1 MTARKGILFL
11 FIVLALAACNAQ
23 PVEVT
28 RVVTILEEGDPV
40 EVTRVVE
47 VVLPGETIV
56 QELLVTPRGRGEPL
70 TLLYWQFPD
79 HLNPY
84 QAGATPLD
92 PSVLVLEPLA
102 RYDEGGILIP
112 WLAEA
117 IPTVENGLLAAD
129 GSSITWKLRGDIFWS
144 DGNPLTADDV
154 LFTADFCRNPD
165 NECVQAPLF
174 ASVDSVEVVDPLTVT
189 IHFSEPQADPYGPFV
204 GAASPVL
211 QKIQYEECLQDAEK
225 GCDKT
230 NRKPIG
236 TGPYV
241 VSDFNKG
248 ETAVFTP
255 NDFFRDPYRPY
266 FGEIAISS
274 AYNATAAASVVLEK
288 GEADFAWNVQVEP
301 QILHQLAQQGLGHVE
316 TTYGSCVERL
326 TVNLTN
332 PDPALGELRS
342 VWSAEA
348 PNPHPFLV
356 ETAVRQALSL
366 AIDRHALVNQIYG
379 DSAQISCNL
388 IPAPGPFAS
397 PNNSGCFSPNITTAN
412 ALLDEAGLRDL
423 NGDGVR
429 ESNGVPLRI
438 LLQAATNPTQ
448 QAIQSHI
455 QTAWAAIGVATELQN
470 IPAEKLFSTQPDE
483 ENSYIH
489 FNADLSLF
497 TDCFAGTNPSDHMQ
511 QWTCAEIP
519 TPANQWQGRNVARY
533 CNPAYDELA
542 GQLAAATNRDQQA
555 QLVQQ
560 LNDLLVQDG
569 VVIPLVQ
576 RGIVSVHANDLI
588 GVRPNT
594 WDSDLWN
601 IGDWVRTIR

>member
-1 MTARKGILFL
+1 MTARKGILFIL
-11 FIVLALAACNAQ
+11 IVLALAACSAK

-28 RVVTILEEGDPV
+28 RVVTILEENEV

-47 VVLPGETIV
+47 VVLPGETVV
-56 QELLVTPRGRGEPL
+56 QELLVTPRGRGDAL

-92 PSVLVLEPLA
+92 PSALVLEPLA
-102 RYDEGGILIP
+102 RYDEGGQLIP
-112 WLAEA
+112 WLAES
-117 IPTVENGLLAAD
+117 IPTVEAGNLAAD
-129 GSSITWKLRGDIFWS
+129 GRSITWKLRGDIFWS
-144 DGNPLTADDV
+144 DGNALTANDV
-154 LFTADFCRNPD
+154 MFTADFCRNPD
-165 NECVQAPLF
+165 NDCVQAPLF
-174 ASVDSVEVVDPLTVT
+174 ALIESVELVDPLTVT
-189 IHFSEPQADPYGPFV
+189 IHFSTPQADPYGPFV

-211 QKIQYEECLQDAEK
+211 QKIQYEECLQDVED

-230 NRKPIG
+230 NRKPVG

-248 ETAVFTP
+248 KTAVFTP
-255 NDFFRDPYRPY
+255 NEFFRDPFRPY
-266 FGEIAISS
+266 FGKITISS
-274 AYNATAAASVVLEK
+274 DYNATTAASAVLET

-301 QILHQLAQQGLGHVE
+301 QILHQLAQQGVGHVE

-332 PDPALGELRS
+332 PNPALGELRS
-342 VWSAEA
+342 VWSPEA
-348 PNPHPFLV
+348 PNPHPFLA

-366 AIDRHALVNQIYG
+366 AIDRQALINQIYG
-379 DSAQISCNL
+379 PSGQISCNL
-388 IPAPGPFAS
+388 VPAPGPFAS
-397 PNNSGCFSPNITTAN
+397 SNNSSCFSPNVTAAN
-412 ALLDEAGLRDL
+412 ALLDEAGIRDL

-429 ESNGVPLRI
+429 ESNGVALHV
-438 LLQAATNPTQ
+438 LLQAATNPAQ
-448 QAIQSHI
+448 QAIQSQL
-455 QTAWAAIGVATELQN
+455 QTAWAAIGVATDLQDT
-470 IPAEKLFSTQPDE
+470 PADKLFSTKPDE
-483 ENSYIH
+483 ESSYTR
-489 FNADLSLF
+489 FNADVALF
-497 TDCFAGTNPSDHMQ
+497 TDCFAGTNPSDYMQ
-511 QWTCAEIP
+511 QWTCSEIP
-519 TPANQWQGRNVARY
+519 TPQNEWQGRNVARY

-542 GQLAAATNRDQQA
+542 GQLAAATSRDQQA

-560 LNDLLVQDG
+560 LNDLLVQEG
-569 VVIPLVQ
+569 IVIPLVQ
-576 RGIVSVHANDLI
+576 RGIVSVHANNLL